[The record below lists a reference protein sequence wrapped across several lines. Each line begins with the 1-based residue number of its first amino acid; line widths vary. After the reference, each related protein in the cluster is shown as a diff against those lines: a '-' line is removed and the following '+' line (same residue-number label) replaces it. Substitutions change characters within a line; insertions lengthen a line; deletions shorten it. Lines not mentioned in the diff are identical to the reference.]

1 MEMIIISTPSEFI
14 VLPPHP
20 LTKDT
25 QQTFILKL
33 GYMRSSQSYIHKLDS
48 LRDRIK
54 QEDFYVVLE
63 IQDSYFLSLLKKVDI
78 YPDVYYKEKKPR
90 WASLYCVSPNKTEYD
105 KMRFTIMGNCPINT
119 PFSNETA
126 GYFYEVWNFKA
137 TILKRMK
144 DEDLEEIRDLGV
156 SILTLLGRK

>member
-1 MEMIIISTPSEFI
+1 MIIISTPSEFI
-14 VLPPHP
+14 VLPPNP

-25 QQTFILKL
+25 QQTFTLKL
-33 GYMRSSQSYIHKLDS
+33 GYMRSPRSYIHKLDT
-48 LRDRIK
+48 LRNRIK
-54 QEDFYVVLE
+54 QEEFYVVLE
-63 IQDSYFLSLLKKVDI
+63 IQDSYFLGLLKNVEI
-78 YPDVYYKEKKPR
+78 YPDTYYEWKPLR

-105 KMRFTIMGNCPINT
+105 KMRFTIMGNCSINT

-144 DEDLEEIRDLGV
+144 DEDLEDMKSLGI